1 MLSPA
6 GHTRLPCPGS
16 GMYRRRY
23 AEPTPRSV
31 SKKRSLVGY
40 LPALAE
46 RGNLAQEQPDKSVSD
61 IYSNSLQEE
70 DGLSVEEYGE
80 HAAAF
85 LQGNYTPITK
95 EWTTTATFLG
105 QHKQGLC
112 IHERIP
118 ADFPNGKFAY
128 VGPNPKFHRDHYKE
142 WGMGPRQE
150 PSPFGR
156 SWHHWFE
163 GDGMV
168 YVLDFGREGNVT
180 YRNRYVRTT
189 SWKLESMEQTRLF
202 RPLMNASGSTF
213 MYNAVCNFLKTGSF
227 LKDSANTAIFYYAN
241 KVLTLQDTQPPW
253 EIDAHTLQTLG
264 KCTFNHTLPP
274 NVPFTAHPKVAP
286 VSGDMIFF
294 GFDPVMPP
302 HCTVGAISASGEVKS
317 LKPLWTHFIDSVFMH
332 DFVVTENFTILYE
345 GSMDIAPNRQLS
357 GKNPLQY
364 NVARKARFGIIERNM
379 HDSSHGEVQWVE
391 CSTHQSVFHFV
402 NAWEEMDEDDNLVL
416 VVTGIREDGFFH
428 HALQAQG
435 SQEWV
440 RDAVGKGDRIPRLHE
455 WRITPSTKKV
465 EEMFVSDIMIETPRI
480 NDTFTGRKNRYA
492 YASIIDSRSIS
503 EKAQLKFNGIVKFD
517 LESRQSELFE
527 YDNGLFG
534 MEAQFVPRQNS
545 TIEDD
550 GWLLAYVHDENDRRE
565 SALGK
570 SYCMIFD
577 AQDISK
583 GPVTRIG
590 LPERVPYGAH
600 AIWIPSMD
608 EGPNSTSKSFDSSKA
623 CTSII
628 SPKRYA
634 FKSHQIKELMKAV
647 NLGILRGA
655 SGLFVNKW
663 RVFLGKDDPS
673 KYSFWRGLG
682 FRLVETGSLAETSD
696 RELKN
701 DLFSDSLVTPSLT
714 LYDNEN
720 DGSCKLVREA
730 LSILD
735 VAVTIKPCPH
745 GSSRHRNEA
754 LKVTGESELRLP
766 LLCDSRKEIHLA
778 GSEDILNFLFS
789 EYSEGAAPPFWLHE
803 KLAQLALFLSG
814 NSRIESH
821 YASPSTLPPLP
832 LELWAYEAS
841 PFCTLVRKKL
851 CQLELPYVLHPCA
864 RGSVRRDALQRRTP
878 FEFQVPYLEDP
889 NTEVS
894 LFESDD
900 IVQYL
905 EEQYLRKFE

>member
-1 MLSPA
+1 MLTSA
-6 GHTRLPCPGS
+6 ERTRLSLPGS
-16 GMYRRRY
+16 GAHRREG
-23 AEPTPRSV
+23 AQPAPRSV
-31 SKKRSLVGY
+31 SKKRSFVRR

-46 RGNLAQEQPDKSVSD
+46 RGNLAQEQPEQSVSE
-61 IYSNSLQEE
+61 IYSNTTEG
-70 DGLSVEEYGE
+70 GLSVDEYGE

-85 LQGNYTPITK
+85 LQDNYTPVTK
-95 EWTTTATFLG
+95 EWTTTTAFLAED
-105 QHKQGLC
+105 KQGLC
-112 IHERIP
+112 VHDRIP
-118 ADFPNGKFAY
+118 PDFPVGKFAY
-128 VGPNPKFHRDHYKE
+128 VGPNPKFHQDHYKE
-142 WGMGPRQE
+142 WGRGPGQE
-150 PSPFGR
+150 SSPFGK

-180 YRNRYVRTT
+180 FRNRYVRTT
-189 SWKLESMEQTRLF
+189 SWKLESMEQTRIF

-213 MYNAVCNFLKTGSF
+213 MYNAVCNFVRTGSF
-227 LKDSANTAIFYYAN
+227 LKDSANTAIFYFAN

-253 EIDAHTLQTLG
+253 EIDAHTLQTIG

-294 GFDPVMPP
+294 GFDPVLPP
-302 HCTVGAISASGEVKS
+302 HCTVGAISASGAVKS

-345 GSMDIAPNRQLS
+345 GSMDIVPGRQLS

-364 NVARKARFGIIERNM
+364 NVARRARFGIIERNV
-379 HDSSHGEVQWVE
+379 HDSSHGEVQWIE

-402 NAWEEMDEDDNLVL
+402 NAWEEMDEDGNLVL
-416 VVTGIREDGFFH
+416 VVTGVREDGFFH
-428 HALQAQG
+428 HALQANG
-435 SQEWV
+435 SRKWV
-440 RDAVGKGDRIPRLHE
+440 KDAVGKGDCIPRLHE
-455 WRITPSTKKV
+455 WRVTPALNKV
-465 EEMFVSDIMIETPRI
+465 KEAFVSNIMIETPRI
-480 NDTFTGRKNRYA
+480 NDAFTGRKNRYA
-492 YASIIDSRSIS
+492 YASIIDSHSMS

-517 LESRQSELFE
+517 LETRQSELFE
-527 YDNGLFG
+527 YGNGLYG
-534 MEAQFVPRQNS
+534 MEAQFVPRQDF
-545 TIEDD
+545 TAEDD
-550 GWLLAYVHDENDRRE
+550 GWLLAYVHDEYDSRD

-600 AIWIPSMD
+600 AIWIPSTD
-608 EGPNSTSKSFDSSKA
+608 EGLNSISKNSSA
-623 CTSII
+623 VHASIN

-634 FKSHQIKELMKAV
+634 FKNHQIKELMKAV
-647 NLGILRGA
+647 SLGILRGA

-663 RVFLGKDDPS
+663 RVSVGKDDSS
-673 KYSFWRGLG
+673 KYSFWRWLG
-682 FRLVETGSLAETSD
+682 FRLVETGSVTEMSD
-696 RELKN
+696 RELKDN
-701 DLFSDSLVTPSLT
+701 LVTPSLT

-720 DGSCKLVREA
+720 DGSCKVVREA

-735 VAVTIKPCPH
+735 VAVIIKPCPH

-754 LKVTGESELRLP
+754 LSIAGESELILP
-766 LLCDSRKEIHLA
+766 LLCDSQKEINIT
-778 GSEDILNFLFS
+778 GSEDILKFLFS
-789 EYSEGAAPPFWLHE
+789 EYSGGAAPPLWLNE
-803 KLAQLALFLSG
+803 KQAQLALLFSG

-821 YASPSTLPPLP
+821 YASPSRSPRLP

-851 CQLELPYVLHPCA
+851 CQLEIPYVLRPCA
-864 RGSVRRDALQRRTP
+864 RGSVRRDTLQRRTP

-889 NTEVS
+889 NTKVS

-905 EEQYLRKFE
+905 EEEYLLK